1 MLDIEDAI
9 RWYLM
14 WYLDMDEETAINFA
28 SNFTVDVSNNFFED
42 LAVECDDKDHPEH
55 ADQE

>member
-55 ADQE
+55 AD